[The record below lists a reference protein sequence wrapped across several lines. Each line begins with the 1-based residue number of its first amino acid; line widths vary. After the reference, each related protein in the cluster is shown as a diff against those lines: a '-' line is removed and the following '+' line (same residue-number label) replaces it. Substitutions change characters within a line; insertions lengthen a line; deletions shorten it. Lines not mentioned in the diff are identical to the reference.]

1 MVRMRQPSTARRLM
15 SLYRH
20 LFRSFGPQRWWPARS
35 RFEVIV
41 GAILTQNTAWTNV
54 KRAIAAM
61 RAERVLNPREIDAAP
76 RGRLA
81 RLIRSSGYYNMKA
94 GRLKQFTRFLLTR
107 YGGSV
112 RRMFRTELARLR
124 QELLTISGIG
134 EETADSILL
143 YAGDRPIFVVDAY
156 TRRVLERHGLIA
168 KGATYGEIQRL
179 FMEHLPADA
188 ALFNEYHALL
198 VTVGKEYCRKTPRC
212 ERCPLRYDLPKVIIP
227 SAEPRAGYSRQQRHS
242 PRPR

>member
-1 MVRMRQPSTARRLM
+1 MPQTATGRRLL

-20 LFRSFGPQRWWPARS
+20 LFQQFGPQHWWPARS

-54 KRAIAAM
+54 EKAIAAL
-61 RAERVLNPREIDAAP
+61 RVARLLNPRGINTVPQE
-76 RGRLA
+76 RLA
-81 RLIRSSGYYNMKA
+81 SLIRSAGYYNMKA
-94 GRLKQFTRFLLTR
+94 ERLKHFTHFLLIR

-112 RRMFRTELARLR
+112 QRMFRGKRPGLR
-124 QELLTISGIG
+124 EELLTISGIG

-168 KGATYGEIQRL
+168 ANTSYGEIQRL
-179 FMEHLPADA
+179 FMTHLPADP

-198 VTVGKEYCRKTPRC
+198 VAVGKIYCRRTPHC
-212 ERCPLRYDLPKVIIP
+212 ESCPLRCDLPNDSP
-227 SAEPRAGYSRQQRHS
+227 LL
-242 PRPR
+242 PRPQEVIAFHEGVH